1 MLRQYE
7 LVDRVLGYDPNADEA
22 LINRAYV
29 YAMKQ
34 HGSQMRA
41 SGDPY
46 FSHPIEVAG
55 ILTDLKLDTATIVT
69 ALLHDTIEDTGAT
82 VGELAD
88 LFGFEIANLVDGVT
102 KLTRIELT
110 SERSK
115 QAENFRKFLLAM
127 SNDIRVLLVKLAD
140 RLHNMRTLHF
150 IKSAEKRQRI
160 AQETMDIYAPLAGR
174 MGIQEIREE
183 LEDLAFKELNP
194 EARETLI
201 KRINEFN
208 TESGDIVESIAE
220 ELRLKLAA
228 TGVEC
233 RVIGRQ
239 KRPYSVWRK
248 MERRAV
254 SLEQLSDIFGFRV
267 LVDTTEDC
275 YRALGVLHMTWAM
288 VPGRFKDY
296 ISTPKNNGYR
306 SIHTTMIGPM
316 RKRVEIQ
323 VRTKKMHEVAEL
335 GIAAHWLYKEGSGG
349 AERSEEFA
357 GTFTWLRQLIEMLEH
372 GGSPEEFLEHTKLQ
386 MFSDQ
391 VFCFTPKGS
400 LITLPRGATPIDFA
414 YAVHTEVGDSC
425 VGAKINGRHMPL
437 RSVLVNGDEVEIIRS
452 QAQRPS
458 PAWEAFVTTGKA
470 RSAIRRSIRS
480 AKEAEF
486 GRLGRQILKG
496 VFEAAGR
503 EASDVV
509 LERSLHVLHKERLDD
524 LLASVG
530 DGTISGQQVLE
541 IVYPELPAKKGGRRK
556 SAKSN
561 GHDDHRGVV
570 KITGAGQGL
579 AIRMAPNS
587 FPLPGERI
595 VGIIM
600 PGEGVMIYPIDAPAL
615 EEFDGETMRWLDVAW
630 DIDPEQPQLFPAR
643 LNIMARNEV
652 GALGYI
658 ASLVADY
665 GSNITNLIMTQRDAD
680 FFDMQLDLEVR
691 DFKHLTRIMSA
702 LNGVSVVAQVV
713 RPRR

>member
-7 LVDRVLGYDPNADEA
+7 LVDRVLGYDPRADEA

-29 YAMKQ
+29 YAMKK

-82 VGELAD
+82 MDELAD
-88 LFGFEIANLVDGVT
+88 LFGVEIANLVDGVT
-102 KLTRIELT
+102 KLTRLELT

-194 EARETLI
+194 EARETLM
-201 KRINEFN
+201 KRLNEFSA
-208 TESGDIVESIAE
+208 ESGDIVERIAE
-220 ELRLKLAA
+220 ELRAKLLEG
-228 TGVEC
+228 GVACE
-233 RVIGRQ
+233 VDGRQ

-248 MERRAV
+248 MERRAI
-254 SLEQLSDIFGFRV
+254 SLEQLSDIFGFRII
-267 LVDTTEDC
+267 VDEVPDC
-275 YRALGVLHMTWAM
+275 YRALGVLHSNWPM

-306 SIHTTMIGPM
+306 SIHTTMIGPKQ
-316 RKRVEIQ
+316 KRVEMQI
-323 VRTKKMHEVAEL
+323 RTRKMHEVAEL
-335 GIAAHWLYKEGSGG
+335 GIAAHWLYKEGSSG

-357 GTFTWLRQLIEMLEH
+357 GTFNWLRQLIEMLEH

-391 VFCFTPKGS
+391 VFCFTPKGL

-425 VGAKINGRHMPL
+425 VGCKINGRHMPL

-458 PAWEAFVTTGKA
+458 PAWEAFVATGKA

-496 VFEAAGR
+496 VFETAGK
-503 EASDVV
+503 EVSDVI
-509 LERSLHVLHKERLDD
+509 LQRALHSLHKEDLDE

-530 DGTISGQQVLE
+530 DGTLSAQQVLE
-541 IVYPELPAKKGGRRK
+541 TVYPELPVKKGARRK
-556 SAKSN
+556 PTRNDSE
-561 GHDDHRGVV
+561 DQRGVV
-570 KITGAGQGL
+570 RITGQGRGS

-595 VGIIM
+595 VGIIT
-600 PGEGVMIYPIDAPAL
+600 PGEGVTIYPIDAPAL
-615 EEFDGETMRWLDVAW
+615 AEFDGEMTRWLDVAW
-630 DIDPEQPQLFPAR
+630 DIDPDHPQVFPAR
-643 LNIMARNEV
+643 LNITARNEV
-652 GALGYI
+652 GALGHI
-658 ASLVADY
+658 TSLVADY
-665 GSNITNLIMTQRDAD
+665 GSNITNLTMTQRDSD
-680 FFDMQLDLEVR
+680 FYDMQLDLEVR

-702 LNGVSVVAQVV
+702 LNGISVVSQVV